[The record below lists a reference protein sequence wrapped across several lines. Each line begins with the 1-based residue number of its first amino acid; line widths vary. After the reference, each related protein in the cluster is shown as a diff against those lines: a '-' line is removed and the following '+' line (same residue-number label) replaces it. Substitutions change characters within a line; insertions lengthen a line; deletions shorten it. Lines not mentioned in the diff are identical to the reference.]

1 MTSCASSRAVAE
13 NVGIRKKVGGN
24 NSSKGSSSVARGED
38 TENSEWVWERD
49 RREREAG
56 QEKVD
61 RARAKGIGTG
71 LHATRRFS
79 QQIGFVQVEEAPF
92 YQQEQQ
98 MEVEGMSEKKD
109 TQFLENGDTQHLED
123 ETKKDN
129 DRYDGIVGEEMDGS
143 RNLLNVEKGP
153 SDIEIGP
160 TLNGP
165 LNTLQQKRDGV
176 KPIQGIH
183 KQKTSIMQ
191 ETDHID
197 RNEQVEE
204 IFHKNQQSTDGPG
217 RNDEA
222 LVFKRADVHQNS
234 TKNNFQ
240 LRDSSSKKL
249 PSTSPELKFN
259 AAWHPPPN
267 DWIKCNIDTQAMV
280 LHGSQD
286 KKIHWLMK

>member
-1 MTSCASSRAVAE
+1 AE
-13 NVGIRKKVGGN
+13 KVGIRKKGGGN

-109 TQFLENGDTQHLED
+109 TQFLENGDTQHLEE

-160 TLNGP
+160 ALNGP

-222 LVFKRADVHQNS
+222 LVFKRAD
-234 TKNNFQ
+234 
-240 LRDSSSKKL
+240 
-249 PSTSPELKFN
+249 
-259 AAWHPPPN
+259 
-267 DWIKCNIDTQAMV
+267 
-280 LHGSQD
+280 
-286 KKIHWLMK
+286 